1 MIEVFKFSSSIE
13 YQLLVAGQEG
23 QVSAFRGAMKDHCD
37 TYGTVGMQAEL
48 IAASSAC
55 DNSKLS
61 TFCSSTY

>member
-13 YQLLVAGQEG
+13 YRLLVAGQEG
-23 QVSAFRGAMKDHCD
+23 QVSAFRGAMKDCD

-55 DNSKLS
+55 DKALFVLPP
-61 TFCSSTY
+61 T